1 MHIAVIGA
9 GYAGLVTGACFS
21 EMGNNVTCVDKD
33 DLKIKAIQSGHL
45 PIHEP
50 GLDEL
55 VARNTKEDRLH
66 FTASLSEALSD
77 VNIYIIAVGTPPSDD
92 GSADLNHVLTVAR
105 ELGEHMT
112 KHGTVIIKSTVPIGT
127 GSKVR
132 STIEDELKRRGAKV
146 DFDVVSNPEFLKQ
159 GDAVADF
166 MRPDRVIVGVESER
180 ATEVMRALYAPFIR
194 NHERLLVMGVKD
206 SEMTKYAANSMLATK
221 ISFMNEIANLCERT
235 GVDVENV
242 RKGIGWDVRIGYA
255 FIYPGCGFG
264 GSCLP
269 KDIKALIHMAKQSGF
284 EPSVLQAVES
294 RNEAQK
300 QVLFEKICKR
310 FGSDLSGRTFGLW
323 GLAFKP
329 GTDDMREAPS
339 IVLLQ
344 KLLAAGAKVRAY
356 DPAANGVARRI
367 LPKEWFSGGCLLLAE
382 HQYDAL
388 READAMIL
396 VTDWKPFRNPD
407 FAVMKKTMKRPV
419 IFDGRNQYDL
429 KQLKMDGFEYYG
441 IGRAVDGR
449 SKGSAFSAS

>member
-1 MHIAVIGA
+1 MNIVVIGT
-9 GYAGLVTGACFS
+9 GYVGLVTGASFS
-21 EMGNNVTCVDKD
+21 EMGNVVTCVDSDESKID
-33 DLKIKAIQSGHL
+33 AIKAGHL

-55 VARNTKEDRLH
+55 VARNAKEGRLR
-66 FTASLSEALSD
+66 FSTRLPEAIAGAH
-77 VNIYIIAVGTPPSDD
+77 IYIIAVGTPPSDD
-92 GSADLNHVLTVAR
+92 GSADLKHVLAVAS
-105 ELGEHMT
+105 ELGRNINEYC
-112 KHGTVIIKSTVPIGT
+112 TVINKSTVPIGT
-127 GSKVR
+127 VSKVR
-132 STIEDELKRRGAKV
+132 SAIENELTKRGANV

-166 MRPDRVIVGVESER
+166 LRPDRVIVGVESER
-180 ATEVMRALYAPFIR
+180 AAEVMRILYAPFIR
-194 NHERLLVMGVKD
+194 NHERLLVMGTRD

-221 ISFMNEIANLCERT
+221 ISFMNEIASLCERT

-242 RKGIGWDVRIGYA
+242 RRGIGWDARIGYA

-269 KDIKALIHMAKQSGF
+269 KDIKALIHMATKSGF
-284 EPSVLQAVES
+284 EPSVLRAVES

-300 QVLFEKICKR
+300 QVLFEKVCAR
-310 FGSDLSGRTFGLW
+310 FGRDLSGRTFGLW

-339 IVLLQ
+339 VVLLQ
-344 KLLAAGAKVRAY
+344 KLLGAGAKVRAY
-356 DPAANGVARRI
+356 DPAAGKVARQN
-367 LPKEWFSGGCLLLAE
+367 LPGEWFDSGRLLLSE

-388 READAMIL
+388 LGADAMIL

-407 FAVMKKTMKRPV
+407 FMFMKKMMKQAV

-429 KQLKMDGFEYYG
+429 KQVSAEGFEYYG
-441 IGRAVDGR
+441 IGREVVSERANR
-449 SKGSAFSAS
+449 ANR

>member
-1 MHIAVIGA
+1 MNIVVIGT
-9 GYAGLVTGACFS
+9 GYVGLVTGACFS
-21 EMGNNVTCVDKD
+21 EMGNTVTCVDND
-33 DLKIKAIQSGHL
+33 PEKIRSIEAGHL

-55 VARNTKEDRLH
+55 VTRNAKEGRLR
-66 FTASLSEALSD
+66 FTSSLPQAMSGAH
-77 VNIYIIAVGTPPSDD
+77 VYIIAVGTPPSDD
-92 GSADLNHVLTVAR
+92 GSADLTHVLVVAR
-105 ELGEHMT
+105 ELGQHMT
-112 KHGTVIIKSTVPIGT
+112 DYGTVINKSTVPIGT
-127 GSKVR
+127 VSKVR
-132 STIEDELKRRGAKV
+132 SAIQQELVKRGVQV

-166 MRPDRVIVGVESER
+166 LRPDRVIVGVENER
-180 ATEVMRALYAPFIR
+180 AAQVMRLLYAPFIR
-194 NHERLLVMGVKD
+194 NHERLLVMGTRD

-221 ISFMNEIANLCERT
+221 ISFMNEIANLCEKT

-242 RKGIGWDVRIGYA
+242 RRGIGWDARIGYA

-269 KDIKALIHMAKQSGF
+269 KDIKALIQMAEESGF
-284 EPSVLQAVES
+284 EPSVLRAVES

-300 QVLFEKICKR
+300 QLLFDKICKR
-310 FGSDLSGRTFGLW
+310 FRRDLSGLTFGLW

-344 KLLAAGAKVRAY
+344 KLLTAGAKVRAY
-356 DPAANGVARRI
+356 DPAAKEVARRT
-367 LPKEWFSGGCLLLAE
+367 LPKQWFENGSLMLSE

-388 READAMIL
+388 LQVDAMIL

-407 FAVMKKTMKRPV
+407 FACMKKTMKQTI

-429 KQLKMDGFEYYG
+429 KQIAAEGFEYYS
-441 IGRAVDGR
+441 IGREAVLPLSNISGR
-449 SKGSAFSAS
+449 